1 MIDSI
6 EKRRQSQ
13 KQIDHKKVDLH
24 LRASE
29 LQYRRLFETAQDGIL
44 ILNGK
49 TGKIEDVNPF
59 LLTMLGYSRDE
70 IIGKLLWQI
79 GAFKDVK
86 RSKEAFSRLQ
96 RDDFIRFDN
105 MPLETKTGKPYA
117 VEFVSN
123 AYLVDHRRVIQ
134 CNIRDI
140 TEREKLKDNLQ
151 LMATHDSLT
160 GLPNRALLFDRFTI
174 ALANSQR
181 EKKRLSIMSLDLDKF
196 KAINDTFGHAV
207 GDQVLVAA
215 AGRLTN
221 ILRKVDTVARIGG
234 DEFILLLWE
243 VDQKEAAIKIAQK
256 IVKSF
261 RRPLMK
267 TKHKITMT
275 VSIGVAIYPEDGKD
289 IEELLKKSDK
299 LMYQVK
305 VGGRNNYRLSAGKPT
320 HK

>member
-1 MIDSI
+1 M
-6 EKRRQSQ
+6 ERMRQAQ
-13 KQIDHKKVDLH
+13 RQIDHKKADLH

-44 ILNGK
+44 ILNGV

-79 GAFKDVK
+79 GAFKDAK
-86 RSKEAFSRLQ
+86 RSKEAFATLQ
-96 RDDFIRFDN
+96 KDDFIRFDN
-105 MPLETKTGKPYA
+105 MPLETKAGKPYA

-123 AYLVDHRRVIQ
+123 AYLVNRRRVIQ

-140 TEREKLKDNLQ
+140 TEREKLKDELRT
-151 LMATHDSLT
+151 LATHDSLT

-174 ALANSQR
+174 AVANSQR
-181 EKKRLSIMSLDLDKF
+181 EKKRLAIMSLDLDKF
-196 KAINDTFGHAV
+196 KNVNDTFGHDL
-207 GDQVLVAA
+207 GDKVLVAA

-234 DEFILLLWE
+234 DEFTLLLWE
-243 VDQKEAAIKIAQK
+243 IDQKEDAVKIAQK

-261 RRPLMK
+261 QRPLMK
-267 TKHKITMT
+267 TKPRITIT
-275 VSIGVAIYPEDGKD
+275 ASIGVALYPEDGTD

-299 LMYQVK
+299 LLYRVK
-305 VGGRNNYRLSAGKPT
+305 ESGRNNYQLSANRPIRE
-320 HK
+320 

>member
-1 MIDSI
+1 M
-6 EKRRQSQ
+6 ERMRQAQ
-13 KQIDHKKVDLH
+13 RQIDHKKADLH

-44 ILNGK
+44 ILNGT

-86 RSKEAFSRLQ
+86 RSKEAFATLQ
-96 RDDFIRFDN
+96 KDDFIRFDN
-105 MPLETKTGKPYA
+105 MPLETKAGQPYA

-140 TEREKLKDNLQ
+140 TEREKLKDDLQ

-181 EKKRLSIMSLDLDKF
+181 EKKRLAIMSLDLDKF
-196 KAINDTFGHAV
+196 KTINDTFGHDV
-207 GDQVLVAA
+207 GDKVLVAA

-234 DEFILLLWE
+234 DEFTLLLWE
-243 VDQKEAAIKIAQK
+243 VDRKEDAIKIAQK
-256 IVKSF
+256 IVESF
-261 RRPLMK
+261 RRPLII
-267 TKHKITMT
+267 TKHKITIT
-275 VSIGVAIYPEDGKD
+275 ASIGVALYPEDGKN

-299 LMYQVK
+299 LLYRVK
-305 VGGRNNYRLSAGKPT
+305 DTGRNNYKLSANRPIRK
-320 HK
+320 